1 MREATKAHRS
11 TGSTGTL
18 AAIVLLS
25 AYCAPL
31 MAAPSIPCKEAS
43 AARHDPIDLTRPD
56 LSVAVAEHV
65 ADHKGTAPMTEPD
78 EEDRLRRPSAST
90 LSIAPRAETI
100 LRRIFD
106 ESYSSSELEALKPAS
121 STDAK
126 SIAELTA
133 PAEPAKSSSETEESE
148 LPSLDADLPGMSEDE
163 TLRYRRQMFRTDI

>member
-1 MREATKAHRS
+1 MPEATEALKK

-18 AAIVLLS
+18 AALLLLS
-25 AYCAPL
+25 GYCAPL
-31 MAAPSIPCKEAS
+31 LASSAIPCPES
-43 AARHDPIDLTRPD
+43 SARHDPLDLTRPD

-65 ADHKGTAPMTEPD
+65 AEHKGSAPMTEPD
-78 EEDRLRRPSAST
+78 EEDRLRRPSAAT

-133 PAEPAKSSSETEESE
+133 PAEPAQSGNETEESE
-148 LPSLDADLPGMSEDE
+148 LPSLDADLPGISKDE